1 MAPGDSRARGPMN
14 FFPWFFGMFP
24 SADDM
29 VPAASGAPKLGL
41 GCAGRS
47 PMAVGLEYP
56 MATATLLGAAAS
68 EPKFPE

>member
-1 MAPGDSRARGPMN
+1 MARGPIN

-47 PMAVGLEYP
+47 LMAVGLVYP
-56 MATATLLGAAAS
+56 VATATLLVAAAS
-68 EPKFPE
+68 EFKFPE